1 MVQGDREGESP
12 KDGTGQEVS
21 SFGEADDAHQVDSGS
36 GAHCPGVL
44 SKKNRGKK
52 ANLMPW
58 NLCLKA
64 FNSV

>member
-1 MVQGDREGESP
+1 M
-12 KDGTGQEVS
+12 S

-44 SKKNRGKK
+44 SKIKIRSKK

-58 NLCLKA
+58 NLGLDA
-64 FNSV
+64 FNLV